1 MQSVLTVCIQRSC
14 CTRVTVLPN
23 LIKLSNKIFNSKRIV
38 RIKITDLLNRKKS
51 RFHERTLAKLSQ
63 KQTLKQNEKRGN
75 KHVAR
80 DVYYQSRNLE
90 GTRAKKRGTARHP
103 KSLSVRTTAEGCW
116 KLKTN
121 NGARVSR
128 PSEQS
133 VAIELGSV
141 FVHRDARRWGCRGK
155 GIESET
161 ERENVAT
168 LGLLRVE
175 GLRSVLEGLR
185 WSVWRGGGTKRAVE
199 YISRR
204 VSRSSSLCP
213 PLSITLRVISN
224 AEGAKSLEI
233 GARPSRKTTCP
244 DRVCWNPPF
253 TSMSRRILRF
263 DFEDVT
269 GRCDVCDSSELR
281 GNYKAR

>member
-1 MQSVLTVCIQRSC
+1 MSR
-14 CTRVTVLPN
+14 N
-23 LIKLSNKIFNSKRIV
+23 LIKLSNKIFNPKRIV
-38 RIKITDLLNRKKS
+38 RIKIIDLLNRKKS
-51 RFHERTLAKLSQ
+51 RFHERTPAKFSQ
-63 KQTLKQNEKRGN
+63 KQTLNQNEKRGN

-103 KSLSVRTTAEGCW
+103 KSLSVRTTAKGCW

-213 PLSITLRVISN
+213 PLSVTLLVIRN

-233 GARPSRKTTCP
+233 GARPSRKTTCH

-253 TSMSRRILRF
+253 TSMFRRILRF

-269 GRCDVCDSSELR
+269 GRCKVCDCRWNISSSRKLQDEA
-281 GNYKAR
+281 K